1 MCYNKDYMTDSS
13 SMIRWKYIMDVR
25 LFIAINFNEEIKDKL
40 SDIMQRLKK
49 VALKGKFTHRENLHL
64 TVVFIGEVAPEKIS
78 SVKAAMDKLDVE
90 SFMLSINDLGSF
102 KRDGGDIY
110 WIGVG
115 KNNTL
120 SSINDQLFTELVK
133 AGFRIEKREYK
144 PHLTLGRQ
152 VVVDDNFDRNR
163 FSKSIPA
170 MKMEVKKISLMK
182 SERINGKLTYTEIFS
197 KTLERY

>member
-1 MCYNKDYMTDSS
+1 MTDSS

-78 SVKAAMDKLDVE
+78 SVKAAMDKLDVK

>member
-1 MCYNKDYMTDSS
+1 MN
-13 SMIRWKYIMDVR
+13 VR

-40 SDIMQRLKK
+40 CDIVQRLKK
-49 VALKGKFTHRENLHL
+49 VALNGKFTHRENLHL
-64 TVVFIGEVAPEKIS
+64 TVVFIGEVASEKIS
-78 SVKAAMDKLDVE
+78 SVKAVMDKLDAE
-90 SFMLSINDLGSF
+90 SFMLTINDMGSF

-110 WIGVG
+110 WIGVEE
-115 KNNTL
+115 NNTL

-133 AGFRIEKREYK
+133 AGFRNEKREYK